1 MESRRFRQKGRR
13 GKAYLV
19 EAQSKPASPDLIL
32 DSFHFVIVSSRIAA
46 SAGRLQGRPMQNVDA
61 LIAVLNTIEVGEID
75 SIRSQLLDVR
85 EELGRRDL
93 VDLVTKLDESLAA
106 LAVGDLKNFR
116 RLKESIVSRLGHLR

>member
-1 MESRRFRQKGRR
+1 
-13 GKAYLV
+13 
-19 EAQSKPASPDLIL
+19 
-32 DSFHFVIVSSRIAA
+32 
-46 SAGRLQGRPMQNVDA
+46 MQNVDA